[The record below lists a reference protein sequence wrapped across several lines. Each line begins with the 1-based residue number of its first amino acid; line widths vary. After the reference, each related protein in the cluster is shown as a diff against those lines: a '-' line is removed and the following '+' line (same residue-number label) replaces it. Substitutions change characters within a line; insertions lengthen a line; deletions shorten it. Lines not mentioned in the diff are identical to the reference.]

1 MLQLQFDIRRINKLK
16 ELLLKIQQGEVEKSV
31 QADFDKYFA
40 DISSVELLLILIELL
55 NGDYGIT
62 VADVKNFSSLQP
74 FLYGDQIELPNEH
87 PIQIFKEE
95 NTAFQYILN
104 QIGLLLET
112 LEKREHQ
119 ARIEELK
126 DLSFR
131 IGAFHNHFHRKEKL
145 FFPILE
151 RYGNYSPT
159 TRIIWH
165 KDDRIRAFYKALK
178 SQIVELPDANIA
190 LVRKTFD
197 TFSKELKEMIFQEE
211 ALILP
216 ILQAEFSEE
225 DWLAVAEES
234 DAFGYALIERPKK
247 KWRPKSLD
255 SIKDT
260 DESREKADNLVYGGG
275 GYLTTEEAQ
284 FVLNNLPLEI
294 TFVDKTAIFRY
305 FNETTKDA
313 SEMMLVR
320 TPSSI
325 GRNVANCHPPKSL
338 RKVMTVIRDLKMG
351 RRTSESMWF
360 KKKDQYIHITYK
372 AVFNDEGEFLGI
384 LEYVQDI
391 QPFFELPC
399 EVKTGLSK
407 VED

>member
-1 MLQLQFDIRRINKLK
+1 MFHLQFDIRSINQLK
-16 ELLLKIQQGEVEKSV
+16 NLLLQIQQGESEQSLKSEFE
-31 QADFDKYFA
+31 QLFDL
-40 DISSVELLLILIELL
+40 VGPEELLLILIELL
-55 NGDYGIT
+55 NGDYG
-62 VADVKNFSSLQP
+62 VSVDDVKNVSSLQP
-74 FLYGDQIELPNEH
+74 YLYGENIKLPPEH
-87 PIQIFKEE
+87 PVQIFRGE
-95 NTAFQYILN
+95 NDAFRYVLN
-104 QIGLLLET
+104 QIDIILEI

-119 ARIEELK
+119 ARVEELK
-126 DLSFR
+126 DLTLR
-131 IGAFHNHFHRKEKL
+131 IGAFHNHLNRKEKL
-145 FFPILE
+145 LFPILE

-159 TRIIWH
+159 TRIVWM

-178 SQIVELPDANIA
+178 SQVISLPDASYELI
-190 LVRKTFD
+190 RKTFD
-197 TFSKELKEMIFQEE
+197 KFAYEFKDMIFQEE

-216 ILQAEFSEE
+216 LLQMKFREE
-225 DWLAVAEES
+225 DWNAVANES
-234 DAFGYALIERPKK
+234 DAFGYALIEAPKE
-247 KWRPKSLD
+247 KWNATSAHEIDK
-255 SIKDT
+255 
-260 DESREKADNLVYGGG
+260 EGKADYLVYGGG

-284 FVLNNLPLEI
+284 YVLNNLPLEI

-372 AVFNDEGEFLGI
+372 AVYNDEGEFLGI

-391 QPFFELPC
+391 QPFFELPS
-399 EVKTGLSK
+399 EVKMGLTRIK
-407 VED
+407 